1 MKLDDSRSLIL
12 KLLKYSKQLEFRALE
27 ADCVRANAACV
38 HRSPVVLN
46 KYPKSCR
53 CLGGKGLNSGT
64 PILYKQFSARPDVQQ
79 SIAQQIRE
87 VVALH
92 VVTFF
97 DMYQKWVTYMHA
109 LALDWF
115 ALDCVHSGSLPAP
128 TTGYLIHL
136 QFTCKIFVSLHFS
149 DWWCRPSNVTDVS
162 HLFALWLS
170 HFLSTLTENTGA

>member
-109 LALDWF
+109 LALD
-115 ALDCVHSGSLPAP
+115 
-128 TTGYLIHL
+128 
-136 QFTCKIFVSLHFS
+136 
-149 DWWCRPSNVTDVS
+149 
-162 HLFALWLS
+162 
-170 HFLSTLTENTGA
+170 